1 MSYDLLD
8 AELRVF
14 QPGDSTPFVIIPPE
28 RLLSFDIDERAR
40 DRADSGGATV
50 HNDGGLYTGGDR
62 PTTGDRVEFRTQRK
76 GENSL
81 STRVTGLIRN
91 TTDTLSGA
99 DRATLSLNISDFVF
113 SVLQFR
119 RSTNAFDGTDVGQI
133 IDTLVADDAPEI
145 DRSGIDTSTGVT
157 TDYSLNG
164 RTLFDALTRDLAPL
178 LPDGAL
184 LAHDGTRLIF
194 RRFPD
199 VSVKHDLTPTD
210 LTAPY
215 QFTFSDQRI
224 QNSIRVDGGQGF
236 DVEDKQTTQSSTTTV
251 TDTNRVTK
259 QLSVRKSELARIDI
273 YTKKDPNSQDNLRVR
288 LQASESGSPVEVGN
302 LQSDIANKQLAPE
315 FLDDDGFTTFRLPSH
330 TFAPNADPIL
340 IVDASGATGHD
351 VGTDGSGNLAFRAR
365 YPFPLIGRDSD
376 RASQNDFRRRDA
388 RQTDDQLKTT
398 TAVNDRAESLL
409 RPEPRLT
416 LAADAESDRA
426 GDLIPGDVVDVTGF
440 SRPRVHGQYAVTE
453 RRVGYEQGEVN
464 IGLTLQTLKSIK

>member
-1 MSYDLLD
+1 
-8 AELRVF
+8 
-14 QPGDSTPFVIIPPE
+14 
-28 RLLSFDIDERAR
+28 
-40 DRADSGGATV
+40 
-50 HNDGGLYTGGDR
+50 
-62 PTTGDRVEFRTQRK
+62 
-76 GENSL
+76 L

-251 TDTNRVTK
+251 TDTTRITQ
-259 QLSVRKSELARIDI
+259 QLSVRKSELARIEV
-273 YTKKDPNSQDNLRVR
+273 YTQKDPNSQDNLRVR
-288 LQASESGSPVEVGN
+288 LQASENGAPVEIGN

-330 TFAPNADPIL
+330 TFAPNTDPIL
-340 IVDASGATGHD
+340 IVEASGATGH
-351 VGTDGSGNLAFRAR
+351 
-365 YPFPLIGRDSD
+365 
-376 RASQNDFRRRDA
+376 
-388 RQTDDQLKTT
+388 
-398 TAVNDRAESLL
+398 
-409 RPEPRLT
+409 EPRCGHGR
-416 LAADAESDRA
+416 ERQ
-426 GDLIPGDVVDVTGF
+426 PHV
-440 SRPRVHGQYAVTE
+440 SRSVSVPAHRSG
-453 RRVGYEQGEVN
+453 
-464 IGLTLQTLKSIK
+464 